1 MYIKEVGL
9 KNYQIHSNTIVKF
22 NEKDNAIIGASDS
35 GKTALKRAI
44 ECVLY
49 NDYSGVDYI
58 KEGEDKYSVYVLFS
72 DGTKITRERGLK
84 KINRYIVEKN
94 GEKIVLENFGKSVP
108 EEVTNAHKMYK
119 VQIGKNK
126 DSLFC
131 ARQLDGPFFL
141 QNTPEEKASIIS
153 SIAKTEIIDEA
164 VSITLGKLRDNKK
177 EQKILEKA
185 IKQDEESLKEFNY
198 INRCEEILKQAQSD
212 LDALKS
218 IYAKLQRDESNWNKV
233 MSLKINKARQNA
245 ILETYEEIEDRLLE
259 FEVLSNNS
267 KEVEKLK
274 KDFLSLINSKIK
286 KKDLEN
292 ILSVYSD
299 VDTALDI
306 LSSINSD
313 IVEFNNKKDI
323 FDKVQ
328 MLNKKSEEVKKQI
341 EVLDDIEDIEDITED
356 TKIRVQ
362 KFNYL
367 SNLNNDLNKLK
378 QRSQAGIEY
387 IKDKETQINKT
398 IKEYE
403 DRLASMGTCPIC
415 FSKINIETIREELLG
430 GNV

>member
-177 EQKILEKA
+177 EQKILGKA

>member
-9 KNYQIHSNTIVKF
+9 KNYQIHSNTVVRF
-22 NEKDNAIIGASDS
+22 DEKDNAIIGASDS

-49 NDYSGVDYI
+49 NDYSGTDYI

-84 KINRYIVEKN
+84 KINRYIVEKD

-141 QNTPEEKASIIS
+141 QNTPEEKAAIIS

-177 EQKILEKA
+177 EQKVLEKT
-185 IKQDEESLKEFNY
+185 IKQDEESLKEFAY
-198 INRCEEILKQAQSD
+198 INRCEDILNQAQSD
-212 LDALKS
+212 LDALRS
-218 IYAKLQRDESNWNKV
+218 IYTKLQKDESNWNLV
-233 MSLKINKARQNA
+233 MTLKINKARQNA
-245 ILETYEEIEDRLLE
+245 VLETYKGIEDRLLE
-259 FEVLSNNS
+259 FEILSNKS

-292 ILSVYSD
+292 IISAYSD
-299 VDTALDI
+299 VDTTLDI

-313 IVEFNNKKDI
+313 IVEFNNKKDA

-328 MLNKKSEEVKKQI
+328 MLNKKSKSLKEQLKM
-341 EVLDDIEDIEDITED
+341 LDSVDDTANMIEDIET
-356 TKIRVQ
+356 RFQ
-362 KFNYL
+362 KFNHL
-367 SNLNNDLNKLK
+367 SKLNNDLNKLK
-378 QRSQAGIEY
+378 QRSKAGIEY
-387 IKDKETQINKT
+387 IENKEKQINETVK
-398 IKEYE
+398 KYE
-403 DRLASMGTCPIC
+403 DGLTSMGTCPVC
-415 FSKINIETIREELLG
+415 FSKINVETIREELLG

>member
-185 IKQDEESLKEFNY
+185 IKQDKESLKEFNY

-313 IVEFNNKKDI
+313 IVEFNNKKDT

>member
-212 LDALKS
+212 LDALRS

-313 IVEFNNKKDI
+313 IVEFNNKKDT

>member
-72 DGTKITRERGLK
+72 DGTKITRESGLK

-415 FSKINIETIREELLG
+415 FSKLNIETIREELLG